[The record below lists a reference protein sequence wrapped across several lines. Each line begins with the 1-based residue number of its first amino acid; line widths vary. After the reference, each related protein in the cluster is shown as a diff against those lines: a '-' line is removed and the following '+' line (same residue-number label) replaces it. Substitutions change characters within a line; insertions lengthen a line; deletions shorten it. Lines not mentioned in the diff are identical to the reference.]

1 LRRTHFEPIE
11 TRVVI
16 DPSTVD
22 ETGLGEDPWRREDF
36 RQRSEAP
43 KSLEASAQDS
53 ARPDRGCLVR
63 VETEAERG
71 PNNDLALLFISRA
84 GSLAAMHR
92 WVLEIYRRQNGHD
105 EQKASQG

>member
-1 LRRTHFEPIE
+1 
-11 TRVVI
+11 
-16 DPSTVD
+16 
-22 ETGLGEDPWRREDF
+22 
-36 RQRSEAP
+36 
-43 KSLEASAQDS
+43 
-53 ARPDRGCLVR
+53 

-92 WVLEIYRRQNGHD
+92 WVLEIYHRQNGHD